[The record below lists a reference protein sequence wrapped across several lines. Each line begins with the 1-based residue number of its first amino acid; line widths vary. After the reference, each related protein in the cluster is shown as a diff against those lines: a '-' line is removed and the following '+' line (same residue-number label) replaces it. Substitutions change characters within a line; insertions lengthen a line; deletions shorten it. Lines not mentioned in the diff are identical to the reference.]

1 MTNLVQCNWDNLSHL
16 VRCCNAG
23 LADKVLGFSFL
34 CHLLPGSISWATG
47 LSSTKLMK
55 IHSWYLLLL
64 CNHLANFAVL
74 QTKIGKSGRNQIL
87 ILSYSR
93 FHHFKKQFVRLK
105 KTQKQKHIR
114 ERCIEKKSKKKLTSL
129 SFALPSFCPQAY
141 MENFEKCAKRKR
153 KNISFHYIVPRTV
166 KSSIH
171 FWRKA

>member
-16 VRCCNAG
+16 VRCSNAG

-129 SFALPSFCPQAY
+129 SFALPCLLPPSVHGKFWKMCKTQKKKHFISLHCP
-141 MENFEKCAKRKR
+141 K
-153 KNISFHYIVPRTV
+153 